1 MADDDARDLAL
12 LDRAA
17 AHFGAVLDQVRPE
30 QLGAPT
36 PCSEWNVEALLQHV
50 IGGNNWAMMLLNRVA
65 ADDAMTFARQTS
77 FSGDLAADYRGGVT
91 GMRSAFEAE
100 GALAKTVYHPAGMM
114 TGRQFLRMRAS
125 DLTIHSWDLARAV
138 GADETLPDDLVR
150 AALELLEPM
159 AARIPQLGVF
169 GPGPEGAP
177 EPSSP
182 QQHLLQLS
190 GRRP

>member
-1 MADDDARDLAL
+1 MTDDAGDLAL

-17 AHFGAVLDQVRPE
+17 AHFDAVLQAVRPD
-30 QLGAPT
+30 QLAGST
-36 PCSEWNVEALLQHV
+36 PCADWNVEALLQHV
-50 IGGNNWAMMLLNRVA
+50 VGGNNWAMMLLNAVA

-77 FSGDLAADYRGGVT
+77 FSGDYAADYAAGVT
-91 GMRSAFEAE
+91 GMRAAFGAE
-100 GALAKTVYHPAGMM
+100 GALAKTVFHPAGKM

-138 GADETLPDDLVR
+138 GADEALPDDLVA

-159 AARIPQLGVF
+159 EARLGQMGVF

-177 EPSSP
+177 EASTP
-182 QQHLLQLS
+182 QQKLLHLS